1 MVGAYAV
8 ALVGVV
14 LGVFA
19 WLHIDPIGALL
30 GGGH

>member
-1 MVGAYAV
+1 VAGAGIA
-8 ALVGVV
+8 

-19 WLHIDPIGALL
+19 WLHIDPIGALT